1 MQLTRPQ
8 LIIVG
13 VAGFIVLFFLL
24 GFLGVIPIF
33 RDDVARQNVKLE
45 VWGIDDQ
52 GPWGDA
58 IARYNGLYP
67 GSSVRYTK
75 IGQTNYE
82 QQLLDALAAGTGPDI
97 FMFHNTW
104 LPKHQNKI
112 VGATAEQISV
122 STFRN
127 LFPPVAEE
135 DFINNGQIF
144 ASPIYIDTLALFYN
158 RDILAAKQVAIVPTT
173 WDGMKQVIP
182 KVREFNSQGNLS
194 KSALAIGGTLKS
206 VTNAT
211 DIMSLLFLQ
220 FKTEMIR
227 GGTSVGLVSEE
238 GTAALNFYTQFSNP
252 RSAYYTWLDSFK
264 PSIDSFA
271 SKQTAMILAYATQ
284 IPEVKAKNPALNFI
298 VAPAPQLK
306 KEEPINYASYW
317 GLAVSSKTKY
327 SKAAWDFILL
337 ATTNESLSRGYMT
350 ATDKPPALNSLI
362 NENFNSSTL
371 GVFATQA
378 LTAKSWRQPDNIEV
392 QRAFNNMIESVIT
405 GKLTVDKALREA
417 QDKIT
422 SLLK

>member
-75 IGQTNYE
+75 IDETNYE

-173 WDGMKQVIP
+173 WDG
-182 KVREFNSQGNLS
+182 
-194 KSALAIGGTLKS
+194 
-206 VTNAT
+206 
-211 DIMSLLFLQ
+211 
-220 FKTEMIR
+220 
-227 GGTSVGLVSEE
+227 
-238 GTAALNFYTQFSNP
+238 
-252 RSAYYTWLDSFK
+252 
-264 PSIDSFA
+264 
-271 SKQTAMILAYATQ
+271 
-284 IPEVKAKNPALNFI
+284 
-298 VAPAPQLK
+298 
-306 KEEPINYASYW
+306 
-317 GLAVSSKTKY
+317 
-327 SKAAWDFILL
+327 
-337 ATTNESLSRGYMT
+337 
-350 ATDKPPALNSLI
+350 
-362 NENFNSSTL
+362 
-371 GVFATQA
+371 
-378 LTAKSWRQPDNIEV
+378 
-392 QRAFNNMIESVIT
+392 
-405 GKLTVDKALREA
+405 
-417 QDKIT
+417 
-422 SLLK
+422 